1 MHIPNILSELMPT
14 PQPLS
19 LSIVGILLVI
29 VLLARRRNWLNRLR
43 GCVLPPGPRGL
54 PVIGNWLDLPR
65 TDQPWIVYDDW
76 AQTYGA
82 LYHHVIFFRDTNTSY
97 LLLGDI
103 VYAQV
108 MGTPMLVVSSPD
120 IAFDL
125 LDKRSAIYSDRSVS
139 VMNELYALETFLTFI
154 PTAESVDI
162 ISVPPGILT
171 LASCNMV
178 NGGAI
183 SERKFTSTL
192 TLR

>member
-1 MHIPNILSELMPT
+1 MLFRS
-14 PQPLS
+14 
-19 LSIVGILLVI
+19 
-29 VLLARRRNWLNRLR
+29 
-43 GCVLPPGPRGL
+43 
-54 PVIGNWLDLPR
+54 
-65 TDQPWIVYDDW
+65 DDW

-139 VMNELYALETFLTFI
+139 VMNELYALETFLTCI

-171 LASCNMV
+171 LASCNTV